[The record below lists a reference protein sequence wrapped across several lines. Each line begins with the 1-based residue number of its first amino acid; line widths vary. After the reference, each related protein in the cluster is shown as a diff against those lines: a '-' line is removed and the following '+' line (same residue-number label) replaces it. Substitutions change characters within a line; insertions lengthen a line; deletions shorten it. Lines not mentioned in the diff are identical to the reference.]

1 MGLSVRQEGSSS
13 IGKPTKP
20 LPTGKKFADEFAKTI
35 VNKAEN
41 QASRNGHK
49 EHQTGQIGRLTP
61 AEPNHLS
68 QLSDGFP
75 DESKPWAAWLDGGA
89 SLCHREYLSLLNGDG
104 QKTLPATK
112 KSGSLFATSASQ
124 DTRLFAIL
132 SPDEE
137 CVSGSEGSISSTPTA
152 GSRSFYS
159 W

>member
-20 LPTGKKFADEFAKTI
+20 LPTEKKSVDEFSKTI

-41 QASRNGHK
+41 QTSCNGNK
-49 EHQTGQIGRLTP
+49 EHQTGQIGHLTP
-61 AEPNHLS
+61 AEPNHLF
-68 QLSDGFP
+68 QLSDGFS

-89 SLCHREYLSLLNGDG
+89 SLCHKECLPSLNGDG
-104 QKTLPATK
+104 QKTLPATN
-112 KSGSLFATSASQ
+112 KSGSPFATSASK
-124 DTRLFAIL
+124 DTCLFAIL

-137 CVSGSEGSISSTPTA
+137 CVSGNEGNISSTPTA

>member
-20 LPTGKKFADEFAKTI
+20 LPTEKNVDEFAKTI

-75 DESKPWAAWLDGGA
+75 DESKPGAAWLDGGA
-89 SLCHREYLSLLNGDG
+89 SLCHREHLSSLNGDG
-104 QKTLPATK
+104 QKTLPPTN
-112 KSGSLFATSASQ
+112 KSGSPLGHLCL
-124 DTRLFAIL
+124 TRH
-132 SPDEE
+132 SPVRYL
-137 CVSGSEGSISSTPTA
+137 VS
-152 GSRSFYS
+152 R
-159 W
+159 